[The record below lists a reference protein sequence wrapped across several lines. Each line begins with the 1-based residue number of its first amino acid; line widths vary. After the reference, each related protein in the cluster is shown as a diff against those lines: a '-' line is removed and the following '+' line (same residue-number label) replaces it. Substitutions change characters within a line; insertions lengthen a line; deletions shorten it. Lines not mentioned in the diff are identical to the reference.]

1 MVRPFLFFKD
11 KNHLQ
16 GTHYKWIIGYGDCG
30 TTQVVDEDLGTVTF
44 TNRMLTWINQ
54 EAPVFPVVPEFDV
67 ELECVVSTKF
77 EFVFH
82 GDFYPELTAFRG
94 LFNIAGE
101 ILVKSL
107 RQNLIL
113 RFRNPNW

>member
-1 MVRPFLFFKD
+1 MVLALRLWKTMVRSSFQRQCHQKYFSK
-11 KNHLQ
+11 

-94 LFNIAGE
+94 LINVAGKT
-101 ILVKSL
+101 L
-107 RQNLIL
+107 
-113 RFRNPNW
+113 